1 MTTVGYSF
9 IIFGVSEVFDMK
21 WNVRTLF
28 TEERK
33 SLPIQDELDLSGLEW
48 SGEYPFAKPV
58 IVSGA
63 VTGAGGIVI
72 LRCTVEYEFLG
83 SCDRCLSRFSRG
95 GKLETE
101 HLLILS
107 DEDSEDENAI
117 LLDDSYLLDLDDVI
131 QADLCLE
138 MPMKS
143 LCKPDCKGLCP
154 SCGQDLNAGVCAC
167 SAKEVDPRLAALR
180 QFLENE

>member
-1 MTTVGYSF
+1 
-9 IIFGVSEVFDMK
+9 MK

-28 TEERK
+28 TEEREK
-33 SLPIQDELDLSGLEW
+33 LVIQDTLDLSGMEW

-58 IVSGA
+58 IVSGT
-63 VTGAGGIVI
+63 VTGAGGIVV
-72 LRCTVEYEFLG
+72 LRCTVEYTFEG
-83 SCDRCLSRFSRG
+83 SCDRCLARFSRG

-131 QADLCLE
+131 QADLWLE

-143 LCKPDCKGLCP
+143 LCKPDCKGLCHQ
-154 SCGQDLNAGVCAC
+154 CGQDLNAGAC
-167 SAKEVDPRLAALR
+167 SCSGKEVDPRLAALR
-180 QFLENE
+180 QFLTND